1 MDDHTPS
8 SLSSLFAKAGHPA
21 VRFNFRGVGRS
32 RCVQVLAFNAFC
44 VCLQLT
50 LTTTT
55 LCLPS
60 TDITTTNACSPRNH
74 HHYHGV
80 LQRVVYLEGDRR
92 ERRPEESCSVDG
104 RIPPCPKRRRCRLLV
119 RLHGVHLRRV
129 GCARVR
135 GVCGHRAAFS
145 VVLGTLTFQHAAHA
159 QVRLSLCVSLYSAF
173 FSSSSSSHLFAQL
186 DCLPSAHTRLMFTVP
201 PSTLARSPRCS
212 SLATATSSLGT
223 PPSSG
228 TALRSLSR
236 GSLSLLRA
244 WITSSST
251 ARSSEGCKS
260 RCSL

>member
-1 MDDHTPS
+1 MPS
-8 SLSSLFAKAGHPA
+8 VF
-21 VRFNFRGVGRS
+21 
-32 RCVQVLAFNAFC
+32 AFC

-50 LTTTT
+50 LTTAT
-55 LCLPS
+55 LCSPS
-60 TDITTTNACSPRNH
+60 TETTTTTTTNACSPCTKQ
-74 HHYHGV
+74 HYHCV
-80 LQRVVYLEGDRR
+80 VQRVVYLEGHRR

-104 RIPPCPKRRRCRLLV
+104 RIPPCPKRRRWRLLV

-159 QVRLSLCVSLYSAF
+159 QVRLSLSLSLYS
-173 FSSSSSSHLFAQL
+173 SSSSSFSTSSSHLFAQL
-186 DCLPSAHTRLMFTVP
+186 GGLPSAHTRLMFTVP
-201 PSTLARSPRCS
+201 PSTLARSPSCS

-251 ARSSEGCKS
+251 ARSSEGWRS
-260 RCSL
+260 RCSLRA